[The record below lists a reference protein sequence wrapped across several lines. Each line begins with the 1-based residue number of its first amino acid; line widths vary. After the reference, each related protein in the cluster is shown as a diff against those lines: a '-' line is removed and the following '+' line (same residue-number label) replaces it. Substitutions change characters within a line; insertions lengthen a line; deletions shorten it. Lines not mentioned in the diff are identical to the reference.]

1 MYATAADISERTKGA
16 AMARRG
22 SNSFRRNDGLRA
34 LRIARDGGLEPGALE
49 VVVEPDG
56 RVVFRVLGEKAAGLM
71 GLAPETTAAAREWQ
85 DEIAKLK
92 KTKTTPKKG

>member
-1 MYATAADISERTKGA
+1 MVEL

-34 LRIARDGGLEPGALE
+34 LRIARDGGMDPSAMEI
-49 VVVEPDG
+49 VVGTDG
-56 RVVFRVLGEKAAGLM
+56 SVTFRVYGEKAAGLM
-71 GLAPETTAAAREWQ
+71 GVAPGTAADAREWQ

-92 KTKTTPKKG
+92 GKAPKTKGR